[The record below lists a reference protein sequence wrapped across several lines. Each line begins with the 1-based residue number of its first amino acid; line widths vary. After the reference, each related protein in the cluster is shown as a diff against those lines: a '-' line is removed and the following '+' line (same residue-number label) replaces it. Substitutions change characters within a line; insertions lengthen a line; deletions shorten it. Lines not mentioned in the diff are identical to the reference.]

1 MAAWDLVGLILV
13 LHHVLMVAANME
25 GSFEFFFFFFYV
37 FIIFIFY

>member
-25 GSFEFFFFFFYV
+25 DLGWMLINVMFV
-37 FIIFIFY
+37 A